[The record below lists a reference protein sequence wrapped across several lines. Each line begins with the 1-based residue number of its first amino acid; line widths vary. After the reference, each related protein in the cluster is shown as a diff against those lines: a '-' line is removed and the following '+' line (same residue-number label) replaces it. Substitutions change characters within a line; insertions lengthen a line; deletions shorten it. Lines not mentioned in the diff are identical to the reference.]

1 MAGGQAKLKGID
13 DMADNQGYLAFMVRL
28 WTAQQNGDVT
38 WRASV
43 ENVHT
48 GAHQAFASL
57 DDLLAFLRLAAEIA
71 SSGHVEGGDTDR
83 LSGKN
88 DRC

>member
-1 MAGGQAKLKGID
+1 
-13 DMADNQGYLAFMVRL
+13 MADNQCYLAFMVRL

-38 WRASV
+38 WRTSV

-57 DDLLAFLRLAAEIA
+57 DDLLAFLRAAAEIA
-71 SSGHVEGGDTDR
+71 SSGQVEGGDADR
-83 LSGKN
+83 LSGQK
-88 DRC
+88 DSC